1 MSTSVTAPT
10 IRPENAILPPDPAIA
25 KRVARLLLDIKA
37 VNFRSDPPFI
47 FTSGKASPVYTDC
60 RKIISFP
67 KVRSELCDLG
77 AQRIRETGAAFDAVA
92 GGETAGIPF
101 AAWISERLNSPMLYI
116 RKQPKGFGRGAQIE
130 GDFADGAKMVLVEDL
145 ATDAGSKVNFV
156 NAIRKAGSVVDLA
169 FVVFYYGIFPEAKK
183 TLADIGVQ
191 LLYLTSWPD
200 VLTVA
205 EEGHDFSP
213 EVLRDV
219 RAYLAAPNEWSAA
232 HGGKA

>member
-1 MSTSVTAPT
+1 MSASAVKTITPETAV
-10 IRPENAILPPDPAIA
+10 LPPDAA
-25 KRVARLLLDIKA
+25 VARRVARLLLDIKA
-37 VNFRSDPPFI
+37 VNFRSDPPYI

-77 AQRIRETGAAFDAVA
+77 AARIRETAEAFDAVA

-101 AAWISERLNSPMLYI
+101 AAWISERLNSSMLYI

-130 GDFADGAKMVLVEDL
+130 GDFANNAKLVLVEDL

-156 NAIRKAGSVVDLA
+156 NAIRKAGAAVDLA
-169 FVVFYYGIFPEAKK
+169 FVVFFYGIYPEAKT
-183 TLADIGVQ
+183 TLASLGVQ

-200 VLTVA
+200 VLKVA
-205 EEGHDFSP
+205 EEGRDFSP
-213 EVLRDV
+213 ETLRDV
-219 RAYLAAPNEWSAA
+219 REFLAAPNEWSKT
-232 HGGKA
+232 HGGK

>member
-1 MSTSVTAPT
+1 MLFRSPKV
-10 IRPENAILPPDPAIA
+10 A
-25 KRVARLLLDIKA
+25 KRVARLLLDIGA

-77 AQRIRETGAAFDAVA
+77 AQRIRDVKAAFDAVA

-101 AAWISERLNSPMLYI
+101 AAWISERLDAPMLYI

-130 GDFADGAKMVLVEDL
+130 GEFADGAKLVLVEDL

-156 NAIRKAGSVVDLA
+156 NAIRKAGAAVDYA
-169 FVVFYYGIFPEAKK
+169 FVIFFYGIFPEAKT
-183 TLADIGVQ
+183 TLASLGVQ

-200 VLTVA
+200 VLAVA
-205 EEGHDFSP
+205 EEGKDFAP
-213 EVLRDV
+213 DVLRDV
-219 RAYLAAPNEWSAA
+219 RAFLAAPNEWSKA
-232 HGGKA
+232 HGGK

>member
-1 MSTSVTAPT
+1 MSAASAVKT
-10 IRPENAILPPDPAIA
+10 ITPENSVLPPDAA
-25 KRVARLLLDIKA
+25 VARRVARLLLDIKA
-37 VNFRSDPPFI
+37 VNFRSDPPYI

-77 AQRIRETGAAFDAVA
+77 AARIRETADTFDAVA

-130 GDFADGAKMVLVEDL
+130 GEFPDNAKLVLVEDL

-156 NAIRKAGSVVDLA
+156 NAIRKADAKVDLA
-169 FVVFYYGIFPEAKK
+169 FVVFFYGIFPEAKT
-183 TLADIGVQ
+183 TLASLGVQ

-200 VLTVA
+200 VLKAA
-205 EEGHDFSP
+205 EEGRDFSP
-213 EVLRDV
+213 DVLRDV
-219 RAYLAAPNEWSAA
+219 REYLAAPNEWSKA
-232 HGGKA
+232 HGGK

>member
-1 MSTSVTAPT
+1 MSAASAVKT
-10 IRPENAILPPDPAIA
+10 ITPENAVLPPDAA
-25 KRVARLLLDIKA
+25 VARRVARLLLDIKA
-37 VNFRSDPPFI
+37 VNFRSDPPYI

-77 AQRIRETGAAFDAVA
+77 AARIRETADRFDAVA

-130 GDFADGAKMVLVEDL
+130 GEFADNAKLVLVEDL

-156 NAIRKAGSVVDLA
+156 NAIRKAEASVDLA
-169 FVVFYYGIFPEAKK
+169 FVVFFYGIYPEAKT
-183 TLADIGVQ
+183 TLSSLGVQ

-200 VLTVA
+200 VLKAA
-205 EEGHDFSP
+205 EEGRDFSP
-213 EVLRDV
+213 ETLRDV
-219 RAYLAAPNEWSAA
+219 REYLAAPNEWSKA
-232 HGGKA
+232 HGGK